1 MSDIDVKQESKEAA
15 KKLLAPYKRSL
26 SYSFKYAGRGILKVF
41 RSERSFRLQLVIFA
55 MTVAAGLAFQITAIE
70 WIFVMLVSSMVLVSE
85 MINTILE
92 YVVDLITEEYR
103 IKAKYIKNIAAGAV
117 LVSSLL
123 AIVIGLIVF
132 IPYFIEIF

>member
-1 MSDIDVKQESKEAA
+1 MSDIDAKQESKEAA
-15 KKLLAPYKRSL
+15 KKLLTPHKRSL

-55 MTVAAGLAFQITAIE
+55 LTVVTGLAFQITATE
-70 WIFVMLVSSMVLVSE
+70 WIFIVLVSSMVLVSE
-85 MINTILE
+85 MINTIIE
-92 YVVDLITEEYR
+92 YVVDLITEEYS
-103 IKAKYIKNIAAGAV
+103 IQAKYIKNIAAGAV

-132 IPYFIEIF
+132 VPYFIEFF